1 MANKRDYYEVLGV
14 SKTASADEIKKAYRK
29 LAKKYHPD
37 VNKEEDAEVKFKE
50 VQEAYEV
57 LSDANKKATYDQFG
71 HAGMDGANGGFG
83 GFGQGGF
90 SGGFG
95 GFEDIFDSFF
105 GGGSRSSG
113 FGGGSTRQGPMQ
125 GNDRFMSMNIPFMD
139 AMTGTRKTFNLNVD
153 EQCSHCHGSGA
164 ESPSDVQTCAT
175 CNGRGRV
182 MQQQRTAFGIFQSEV
197 ICPTCQGKGQTVTK
211 ECHLCHGAGY
221 ENKRM
226 EVELSIPKG
235 ISSGQQLRVS
245 GKGERGANGGP
256 NGDLFVEINVQ
267 NHPTFLREG
276 STINITIP
284 ISVVEATLGTKL
296 DVPTVHGEV
305 TLNIPEGT
313 QPNQK
318 FKLRGKGAPI
328 LNSNS
333 FGDQIV
339 EVKVEIDKS
348 LSKTERDL
356 YQKLKDTTDTKESPF
371 DRFKRAF
378 RR

>member
-1 MANKRDYYEVLGV
+1 MATKRDYYEVLGV
-14 SKTASADEIKKAYRK
+14 SKSASADEIKKAYRK

-37 VNKEEDAEVKFKE
+37 VNKETDAEVKFKE

-71 HAGMDGANGGFG
+71 HAGMDGANAGFG
-83 GFGQGGF
+83 GFGQGDF
-90 SGGFG
+90 GGFG
-95 GFEDIFDSFF
+95 GFQDIFDSFF
-105 GGGSRSSG
+105 GGGGQRS
-113 FGGGSTRQGPMQ
+113 GSTRQGPMQ

-139 AMTGTRKTFNLNVD
+139 AMTGTKKTFNLNVD

-164 ESPSDVQTCAT
+164 ESPSDVQTCST

-182 MQQQRTAFGIFQSEV
+182 LQQQRTAFGVFQSEAV
-197 ICPTCQGKGQTVTK
+197 CPTCQGKGQTVTRK
-211 ECHLCHGAGY
+211 CHQCDGAGY
-221 ENKRM
+221 ETKRM
-226 EVELSIPKG
+226 EVDLSIPKG
-235 ISSGQQLRVS
+235 INSGQQLRVM
-245 GKGERGANGGP
+245 GKGERGVNGGP

-267 NHPTFLREG
+267 NHPTFVREG
-276 STINITIP
+276 STIFMSVP
-284 ISVVEATLGTKL
+284 ISVVDATLGTKL
-296 DVPTVHGEV
+296 EIPTVHGDVEL
-305 TLNIPEGT
+305 TIPEGT

-318 FKLRGKGAPI
+318 FKLKAKGAPI
-328 LNSNS
+328 INSNN

-348 LSKTERDL
+348 LSKTEREL
-356 YQKLKDTTDTKESPF
+356 YQELKSTTDTKESPF

>member
-14 SKTASADEIKKAYRK
+14 NKSASADEIKRAYRK

-37 VNKEEDAEVKFKE
+37 VNKEADAEVKFKE

-57 LSDANKKATYDQFG
+57 LSDENKKATYDQFG
-71 HAGMDGANGGFG
+71 HAGMDGANAGFG

-105 GGGSRSSG
+105 GGSRGGG
-113 FGGGSTRQGPMQ
+113 FGGSTRQGPMQ
-125 GNDRFMSMNIPFMD
+125 GNDRFMSMNIPFME
-139 AMTGTRKTFNLNVD
+139 AMTGTTKTFTLNVD
-153 EQCSHCHGSGA
+153 EQCSHCHGTGA
-164 ESPSDVQTCAT
+164 ESPSDVRTCST

-182 MQQQRTAFGIFQSEV
+182 MQQQRTAFGIFQTEAV
-197 ICPTCQGKGQTVTK
+197 CPTCQGKGQTVTK
-211 ECHLCHGAGY
+211 ACHKCHGDGY
-221 ENKRM
+221 ESKKI
-226 EVELSIPKG
+226 EVDLNIPRG
-235 ISSGQQLRVS
+235 INSGQQLRVI
-245 GKGERGANGGP
+245 GKGERGVNGGP
-256 NGDLFVEINVQ
+256 NGDLFVEIVVQ
-267 NHPTFLREG
+267 NHGTFQRDG
-276 STINITIP
+276 STIHMTIP
-284 ISVVEATLGTKL
+284 ISVIDATLGTKL
-296 DVPTVHGEV
+296 DIPTVHGEV

-328 LNSNS
+328 LNSNNY
-333 FGDQIV
+333 GDQIV

-348 LSKTERDL
+348 LSKRERDL
-356 YQKLKDTTDTKESPF
+356 YQQLKETTDTKESPF